1 MMMQKRTK
9 KHAGFTLIE
18 LLVVIAVIAVLM
30 AILMPSLRAAKQ
42 QAAASNCLANARTLA
57 MAWFMYAGDWN
68 DKLVPALMI
77 DNGDK
82 GWIGTPRTEAGA
94 LVSISQTSPEVTDED
109 EIRGIEKGQL
119 FKYVEDAGVYH
130 CPADN
135 IRLSVHDK
143 SRLFATYQIPSC
155 LNGETTA
162 NVPQIKT
169 LSNVKRPSTKYNF
182 VESAEARNYNMHGR
196 FRMGAPEVTGSNQ
209 WTWWS
214 PMAVNHN
221 KGSILGFCDGHAEK
235 HKWSNM
241 YTIERVDKLFQMGV
255 TQYGQDPAPAGEQE
269 DIRYMA
275 QGWPYQKP

>member
-1 MMMQKRTK
+1 MSYILDIITSVSANPYFRSVLYDDAKRTK

-68 DKLVPALMI
+68 DKLVPARMI

-82 GWIGTPRTEAGA
+82 GWIGTPRTEAGV
-94 LVSISQTSPEVTDED
+94 LVSISQTNPEVTDED
-109 EIRGIEKGQL
+109 EIRGIKKGQL

-135 IRLSVHDK
+135 IRMSVHDK

-169 LSNVKRPSTKYNF
+169 LSNVKEPLHEVQLRGIRRGPQLQHAWTISHGGSGGHRQQPVDM
-182 VESAEARNYNMHGR
+182 VESDGGEPQQGEHPGILRRTRGEAQVVEYVYDR
-196 FRMGAPEVTGSNQ
+196 A
-209 WTWWS
+209 
-214 PMAVNHN
+214 
-221 KGSILGFCDGHAEK
+221 C
-235 HKWSNM
+235 
-241 YTIERVDKLFQMGV
+241 
-255 TQYGQDPAPAGEQE
+255 
-269 DIRYMA
+269 
-275 QGWPYQKP
+275 